1 MLETISHIGE
11 ISALAAAFFWSFT
24 AIFFS
29 EAGKQ
34 IGSYKV
40 NKIRL
45 LFAVAIYMLILTF
58 RTGSPI
64 PLGLNFA
71 QIGWLSISGIVGLS
85 IGDAFGFKSLVMIG
99 PRLTTLFFCAVPV
112 VTTLIAWI
120 FLGEALHIVDLLGIA
135 ITVGGVSWVVLER
148 DFEGKKNPHALHS
161 DHPDHGSKAK
171 GFALAMAA
179 AFCQALGL
187 ILSKK
192 GMMFAGGTV
201 EPMQASLVRML
212 AGASGIWLYA
222 IVRGEALDTLKSL
235 KQIKPMIL
243 TFFGAIF
250 GPFLGVWSALVALA
264 HTSAGIA
271 ATLNSTAPILI
282 LPTVILYYKEHVSIR
297 AAIGALIA
305 VVGVTLLFLGDEIF
319 GLR

>member
-1 MLETISHIGE
+1 MVDSNAHIGE
-11 ISALAAAFFWSFT
+11 ISALAAALFWSFT

-45 LFAVAIYMLILTF
+45 LFAIAIYMLILTF

-71 QIGWLSISGIVGLS
+71 QIAWLSISGIIGLS
-85 IGDAFGFKSLVMIG
+85 IGDAFGFKALVMIG
-99 PRLTTLFFCAVPV
+99 PRLTTLFFCGVPV

-120 FLGEALHIVDLLGIA
+120 FLGESLHIVDLLGIA
-135 ITVGGVSWVVLER
+135 VTVGGVAWVVLER
-148 DFEGKKNPHALHS
+148 DYGGKNPHALQS
-161 DHPDHGSKAK
+161 DHPDHGSKSK

-179 AFCQALGL
+179 SLCQALGL

-201 EPMQASLVRML
+201 DPMQASLVRMF
-212 AGASGIWLYA
+212 AGGGSIWLYA
-222 IVRGEALDTLKSL
+222 IVRGEAGETLKSL
-235 KQIKPMIL
+235 REVKPMIL
-243 TFFGAIF
+243 TFFGAVF

-282 LPTVILYYKEHVSIR
+282 LPTVMVYYKEHVSLR
-297 AAIGALIA
+297 AAIGALLA
-305 VVGVTLLFLGDEIF
+305 VAGVTLLFLGDEIF